1 MYAWHI
7 HAPTRTHE
15 YAHVCAYTSYT
26 VTSFLHRPLPKG
38 VCGQAPQ
45 GIQAGWWGK
54 ARHPNHFQLCVCRSS
69 VLSAPTFTCTSE
81 AIVLHFNDKSSTLTC
96 IWNES
101 ALNVSG
107 CQNEMLEAWWKANK
121 EDKVWSLDTV
131 QNEIKPCMAC
141 QGCQLI
147 FISKAHYS
155 ITLQL
160 VAYSSV
166 LFNSSHSSPHLLSLV
181 CQQWKKSVNWQMS
194 VTNVNWCLYISG
206 RCSLFCFLLDL
217 LLA

>member
-1 MYAWHI
+1 MC
-7 HAPTRTHE
+7 
-15 YAHVCAYTSYT
+15 AHTSYT
-26 VTSFLHRPLPKG
+26 ANFFSARSFAKKG
-38 VCGQAPQ
+38 VGWGPARPRSWLVGESKTPKPFSALHVQ
-45 GIQAGWWGK
+45 IQCLK
-54 ARHPNHFQLCVCRSS
+54 RTYIYLLQQ
-69 VLSAPTFTCTSE
+69 E

-107 CQNEMLEAWWKANK
+107 CQNEMLGAWWKANK

-155 ITLQL
+155 VTLQPT
-160 VAYSSV
+160 AYSSV
-166 LFNSSHSSPHLLSLV
+166 LFNSSHWSPHLLSLV

>member
-1 MYAWHI
+1 MPVLAQRGVSQ
-7 HAPTRTHE
+7 ACEGGKEKPK
-15 YAHVCAYTSYT
+15 
-26 VTSFLHRPLPKG
+26 SFSVFPL
-38 VCGQAPQ
+38 Q
-45 GIQAGWWGK
+45 IQPFK
-54 ARHPNHFQLCVCRSS
+54 HTYIYLQRQSFCILM
-69 VLSAPTFTCTSE
+69 T
-81 AIVLHFNDKSSTLTC
+81 KSSTLTC

-107 CQNEMLEAWWKANK
+107 CQNEMLGAWWKANK

-160 VAYSSV
+160 IAYSSV
-166 LFNSSHSSPHLLSLV
+166 FFNSSHSSPHLLSLV